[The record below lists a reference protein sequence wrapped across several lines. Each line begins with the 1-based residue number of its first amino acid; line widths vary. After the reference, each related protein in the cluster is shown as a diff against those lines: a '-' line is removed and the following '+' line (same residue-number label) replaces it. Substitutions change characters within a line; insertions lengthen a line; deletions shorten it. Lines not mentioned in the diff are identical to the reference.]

1 MFWSWDESRRLMRR
15 LTVTE
20 LAQEPDSGLIYDL
33 YTGGFKPQLIRIA
46 LSLGVFSSL
55 AAQPAEAATVA
66 RLCRCNPLGLR
77 YLLDYLTSIGL
88 LTYQDGRYGL
98 TTTAATFLLPTQK
111 SYVGDLILAFTG
123 ADMWASLLHTLRSG
137 ETAVLEPEKLHVQDA
152 WLESYSAWR
161 VTSSLEMWQ
170 AAGIRPN
177 ANSPWPIL
185 DLACGCAIK
194 SLALAQQSPMVHV
207 TCLDTS
213 AVLEVARDL
222 AARMNVLG
230 QAQFWPADLLTAN
243 LGDAQYQVCLLGQ
256 ITHYLSEAQNCTL
269 FQRVHTALQPGGTLL
284 LDVPM
289 STQPPQEGSSFV
301 SLFLWA
307 SGGGAAH
314 SFESYQQWLKAAGFR
329 EVKLLSERWVSTIK

>member
-1 MFWSWDESRRLMRR
+1 MDRP
-15 LTVTE
+15 T
-20 LAQEPDSGLIYDL
+20 QKPDPGLIYDL

-46 LSLGVFSSL
+46 LSVDVFSPL
-55 AAQPAEAATVA
+55 AVQPADAPTVA
-66 RLCRCNPLGLR
+66 QLCRCNPLGMR

-88 LTYQDGRYGL
+88 LTYQDGRYSL
-98 TTTAATFLLPTQK
+98 TPTATAFLLPTQK

-161 VTSSLEMWQ
+161 VSSSLEMWQ
-170 AAGIRPN
+170 AAGIRPS
-177 ANSPWPIL
+177 ADSPLPIL

-194 SLALAQQSPMVHV
+194 SLALAQLSPSVQV
-207 TCLDTS
+207 TCLDTH

-222 AARMNVLG
+222 AARMNVLE
-230 QAQFWPADLLTAN
+230 QAQFRPADLLTAN
-243 LGDAQYQVCLLGQ
+243 LGEAQYQVCLLGQ
-256 ITHYLSEAQNCTL
+256 ITHYLSEAQNRNL
-269 FQRVHTALQPGGTLL
+269 FQRAYTALRPGGTLL

-289 STQPPQEGSSFV
+289 STGTPQEGSTFV

-307 SGGGAAH
+307 SSGGATH
-314 SFESYQQWLKAAGFR
+314 SFESYQQWLKAAGFG
-329 EVKLLSERWVSTIK
+329 EVKPLSERWVSAVK

>member
-1 MFWSWDESRRLMRR
+1 M
-15 LTVTE
+15 TE
-20 LAQEPDSGLIYDL
+20 LAQEPDSSLIYDL

-46 LSLGVFSSL
+46 LSVDVFSPL
-55 AAQPAEAATVA
+55 AAQPADTATVA
-66 RLCRCNPLGLR
+66 HLCGCDPLGMR
-77 YLLDYLTSIGL
+77 YLLDYLTDIGL
-88 LTYQDGRYGL
+88 LTSQDGHYGL
-98 TTTAATFLLPTQK
+98 TATAATFLLPTQK

-123 ADMWASLLHTLRSG
+123 TDMWVSLLRTLRSG

-161 VTSSLEMWQ
+161 IKSSLELWQ

-177 ANSPWPIL
+177 AHSLLSIL

-194 SLALAQQSPMVHV
+194 SLSLAQRSPTVQV
-207 TCLDTS
+207 TCLDRST
-213 AVLEVARDL
+213 VLKVTRDL

-230 QAQFWPADLLTAN
+230 QVQFRPADLLTAN
-243 LGDAQYQVCLLGQ
+243 LGEAQYQVCLLGQ
-256 ITHYLSEAQNCTL
+256 ITHYLSEAQNCAL
-269 FQRVHTALQPGGTLL
+269 FQRVYTALQPGGTLV

-289 STQPPQEGSSFV
+289 STGTPQESSSFV

-314 SFESYQQWLKAAGFR
+314 SFESYRQWLKEAGFR
-329 EVKLLSERWVSTIK
+329 EVKALGERWTSAVK

>member
-1 MFWSWDESRRLMRR
+1 MDRS
-15 LTVTE
+15 
-20 LAQEPDSGLIYDL
+20 AQTPDSGLIYDL

-46 LSLGVFSSL
+46 LSVDVFSHL
-55 AAQPAEAATVA
+55 AAQAADAPTVA
-66 RLCRCNPLGLR
+66 HLCRCDPLGMR

-88 LTYQDGRYGL
+88 LTFQDGHYSL
-98 TTTAATFLLPTQK
+98 TATAATFLLPTRK

-123 ADMWASLLHTLRSG
+123 TDMWVSLLRTLHSG

-152 WLESYSAWR
+152 WLESYSPWR
-161 VTSSLEMWQ
+161 VSSNLEMWQ
-170 AAGIRPN
+170 AANIRPN
-177 ANSPWPIL
+177 AGFPLRIL

-222 AARMNVLG
+222 AERMNVLK
-230 QAQFWPADLLTAN
+230 QVQFWPADLSTAN
-243 LGDAQYQVCLLGQ
+243 LGEARYQVCLLGQ
-256 ITHYLSEAQNCTL
+256 ITHYLSEPQNRNL
-269 FQRVHTALQPGGTLL
+269 FQRIHAALWPSGTLV

-289 STQPPQEGSSFV
+289 STGIPQESSSFV

-314 SFESYQQWLKAAGFR
+314 SFESYRQWLKEAGFQ
-329 EVKLLSERWVSTIK
+329 EVNPLGERWASAVK

>member
-1 MFWSWDESRRLMRR
+1 
-15 LTVTE
+15 
-20 LAQEPDSGLIYDL
+20 LIYDL

-46 LSLGVFSSL
+46 LLVDIFSPL
-55 AAQPAEAATVA
+55 AAQPADAATVA
-66 RLCRCNPLGLR
+66 HLCRCDPLGMR

-98 TTTAATFLLPTQK
+98 TTTAATFLLPAQK

-123 ADMWASLLHTLRSG
+123 ADMWASLLRTLRSG
-137 ETAVLEPEKLHVQDA
+137 ETAVLEPEKLHIQDA

-161 VTSSLEMWQ
+161 VSSSLEMWQ

-177 ANSPWPIL
+177 PDTPLPLL

-194 SLALAQQSPMVHV
+194 SLALAQQSPTVHL

-222 AARMNVLG
+222 AKRMNVLA
-230 QAQFWPADLLTAN
+230 QVQFWPADFLTVN
-243 LGDAQYQVCLLGQ
+243 LGEAQYQVCLLGQ
-256 ITHYLSEAQNCTL
+256 ITHYLSEPQNCNL
-269 FQRVHTALQPGGTLL
+269 FQRIHAALQPGGILM

-289 STQPPQEGSSFV
+289 STEPPQESSSFV

-307 SGGGAAH
+307 SGGGTAY
-314 SFESYQQWLKAAGFR
+314 SCESYRQWLKEVGFR
-329 EVKLLSERWVSTIK
+329 EVKQLGERWMSAVK